1 MTTSRFIN
9 IKQPI
14 VGVNTPPHR
23 RVFNDINSPQF
34 KTTPLVIMISLA
46 LMSSASYAA
55 TPKSLPSNG
64 ETLADTQYSASG
76 TLNGTYTFSAPEVE
90 IESNF
95 SLSNDSAMSSTG
107 TIIFTPGAPDR
118 MQAQAYGSG
127 TQATI
132 SAGNIKIKTLPD
144 GQDPNKMW
152 GNGLAASSGATLTVN
167 VTDTLSGD
175 TNGRSVKATGK
186 GSHLIISSKT
196 VHLKNSLIPSNGF
209 SPKPRVADFF
219 ASGETIAEMKAIEDI
234 TLEGGTDVSSSGVM
248 NIMAGGNIT
257 IGNSVYNVGETNIK
271 AADNASSDSVW
282 TFNNIIANRL
292 TDTTGKGVTIESKG
306 KEISITNGIS
316 VGTGSEHNSN
326 NMLTIKNPNAE
337 LFIYGRAHSYK
348 QQKGANGKYVDV
360 LITNDYGL
368 VSQSWSSAELDVKS
382 ITINE
387 GLYAFNGH
395 DKVHLKASEDITLKK
410 TSAAPTLKV
419 KDEKT
424 EVTLEGKK
432 ITLTG
437 KEGFNTVEI
446 LDSGSSTMIA
456 SEKIAIADDTLV
468 KNNAILNI
476 TSPVTVIEGGALSVI
491 DNAKVNFTN
500 AAGST
505 PKLRVTN
512 PRSAEGKTGS
522 DEDPLEALYV
532 NKSQLDFTGVDTTL
546 VVSEDPTYLPSMS
559 PALRLE
565 NEATLTLDEAPLT
578 VVGDMVMNASSALTI
593 GEKTKVRQVGDILL
607 ANEAKADITLNAE
620 STWEGRADDWLD
632 VGSPSS
638 LPHSETLKTVAGE
651 ALEVEKPG
659 TLSLTMAGG
668 TWTARGQSTL
678 SALTF
683 DKGVVD
689 MTKDVASSV
698 SVGKLSGT
706 GGTVKMALHSDP
718 TKSDMLYVK
727 DASEASPVKV
737 DVALADGADVT
748 AMKGLRFASTA
759 GYTGDDLFE
768 VTSKDQ
774 GFNDMA
780 YTLAHEAY
788 DQANSENANYN
799 AGDGKPGTEW
809 ADSVFGDAGTNWYL
823 DKVIVTPSKPA
834 KVIMATA
841 RRNYWQAVDMDRLNK
856 RLGDRRLAGDEDHGL
871 WVRMRHDRLGTNAGV
886 GDFRSRDWTY
896 QVGYDYSWLRDNGKQ
911 LFGLALDYK
920 DGDTHYRNIT
930 GSGSSDRVG
939 LTAYTTWL
947 GNTGWYYDAVAR
959 WGRLSNDFTLFNS
972 RGERITADYHNSVWS
987 LSLEGGKKLT
997 HEASRLYFEP
1007 QAQIQLLTVS
1017 GADYTTSQETKVHQ
1031 DRLNS
1036 VITRLGFRLGRDFG
1050 AQERSTVYVKADWMR
1065 EWRGRETIRAFDITT
1080 PENGSEVT
1088 FKNRGNWFDV
1098 GLGVQSPFTE
1108 NLYGFLDAEYRF
1120 GNDLQKSWQ
1129 FNTGVRWLF

>member
-1 MTTSRFIN
+1 
-9 IKQPI
+9 
-14 VGVNTPPHR
+14 
-23 RVFNDINSPQF
+23 
-34 KTTPLVIMISLA
+34 MISLA

-64 ETLADTQYSASG
+64 GTLADTQYSASG

-95 SLSNDSAMSSTG
+95 SLSNGSAMSSTG

-118 MQAQAYGSG
+118 MQAQAHGSG

-186 GSHLIISSKT
+186 GSHLIINSKT

-209 SPKPRVADFF
+209 FPKSRVADFY
-219 ASGETIAEMKAIEDI
+219 ASGETIAEMNASEDI
-234 TLEGGTDVSSSGVM
+234 TLEGGTDVSSTGVM
-248 NIMAGGNIT
+248 NITAGGNIT

-282 TFNNIIANRL
+282 TFNNIIANRV
-292 TDTTGKGVTIESKG
+292 TAGKGVTIESKG

-326 NMLTIKNPNAE
+326 NMLTIKNPNAD

-368 VSQSWSSAELDVKS
+368 VSQSRSSAELDVQS

-410 TSAAPTLKV
+410 TSAAAPTLKV

-491 DNAKVNFTN
+491 DNAKVNFTDV
-500 AAGST
+500 AGST

-512 PRSAEGKTGS
+512 PRSAQGKTGS
-522 DEDPLEALYV
+522 DEDPLEALYIK
-532 NKSQLDFTGVDTTL
+532 NSQQDFTGVNTTFAVSQDTT
-546 VVSEDPTYLPSMS
+546 YS
-559 PALRLE
+559 PDMGTALRLV
-565 NEATLTLDEAPLT
+565 NHGTLTHDKASWT
-578 VVGDMVMNASSALTI
+578 VYGNAVVDSVSSALTI
-593 GEKTKVRQVGDILL
+593 GKDSTVTEVGDVF
-607 ANEAKADITLNAE
+607 ATNGGKVDMTLNAN
-620 STWEGRADDWLD
+620 SAWEGRADDFLN
-632 VGSPSS
+632 
-638 LPHSETLKTVAGE
+638 VAT
-651 ALEVEKPG
+651 G
-659 TLSLTMAGG
+659 TERMKELANLSGNAQPTAGQIKLTMAGG

-678 SALTF
+678 SELAF
-683 DKGVVD
+683 ANKGLVD
-689 MTKDVASSV
+689 MTKEAASSV
-698 SVGKLSGT
+698 HIGKLSGSD
-706 GGTVKMALHSDP
+706 GTFKMTLHSDP
-718 TKSDMLYVK
+718 TKSDMLYVD
-727 DASEASPVKV
+727 DAAGASNVNVKV
-737 DVALADGADVT
+737 AIVDGDDVT
-748 AMKGLRFASTA
+748 KMEGLRFATTKGNTA
-759 GYTGDDLFE
+759 DGLFKVSSE
-768 VTSKDQ
+768 DQ
-774 GFNDMA
+774 GFNDMKFNV
-780 YTLAHEAY
+780 AHESY
-788 DQANSENANYN
+788 NQDNSAVNKQYN
-799 AGDGKPGTEW
+799 EGDAKPGN
-809 ADSVFGDAGTNWYL
+809 DLVNQVYGDKGTNWYL
-823 DKVIVTPSKPA
+823 TSADLTPSTSGKVIL
-834 KVIMATA
+834 ATA
-841 RRNYWQAVDMDRLNK
+841 RHNYWQAVDMDRLNK

-896 QVGYDYSWLRDNGKQ
+896 QVGYDYSWKRDGGQQ
-911 LFGLALDYK
+911 LFGFALDYK
-920 DGDTHYRNIT
+920 DADTHYRSVT
-930 GSGSSDRVG
+930 GTGSSDRVG

-947 GNTGWYYDAVAR
+947 GETGWYYDAVAR
-959 WGRLSNDFTLFNS
+959 VGRLSNDFTLFNS
-972 RGERITADYHNSVWS
+972 RGERITGDYHNTVWS

-997 HEASRLYFEP
+997 HEATRIYFEP
-1007 QAQIQLLTVS
+1007 QAQVQFLTVS
-1017 GADYTTSQETKVHQ
+1017 DADYTTSQETRVHQ

-1065 EWRGRETIRAFDITT
+1065 EWRGRETIRAFDMTT

>member
-1 MTTSRFIN
+1 MW
-9 IKQPI
+9 
-14 VGVNTPPHR
+14 
-23 RVFNDINSPQF
+23 
-34 KTTPLVIMISLA
+34 LISILA
-46 LMSSASYAA
+46 LSTSPVWAASL
-55 TPKSLPSNG
+55 PLPSNG
-64 ETLADTQYSASG
+64 GSDLSGTEYVATGKIEGDYTFTADTVD
-76 TLNGTYTFSAPEVE
+76 LL
-90 IESNF
+90 SNF
-95 SLSNDSAMSSTG
+95 EIDNKINIHSRGSLT
-107 TIIFTPGAPDR
+107 F
-118 MQAQAYGSG
+118 
-127 TQATI
+127 
-132 SAGNIKIKTLPD
+132 KPD
-144 GQDPNKMW
+144 G
-152 GNGLAASSGATLTVN
+152 SSIGIVTNQLSTIATFHADKNLEIDTKGATGGWGPNVSPGKLTFEAGE
-167 VTDTLSGD
+167 TLSGD
-175 TNGRSVKATGK
+175 TSGKAFKVHSWGELTFKGKNIQLSDSSDGKKVKENLSVTA
-186 GSHLIISSKT
+186 IS
-196 VHLKNSLIPSNGF
+196 VHRDSVVNIT
-209 SPKPRVADFF
+209 AD
-219 ASGETIAEMKAIEDI
+219 ENLTI
-234 TLEGGTDVSSSGVM
+234 EGGIRTGSGGNNKV
-248 NIMAGGNIT
+248 NVKVGGNID
-257 IGNSVYNVGETNIK
+257 IGNNLYNSG
-271 AADNASSDSVW
+271 S
-282 TFNNIIANRL
+282 
-292 TDTTGKGVTIESKG
+292 VTIESTDQAS
-306 KEISITNGIS
+306 ENSEWTFSNLISSMDKATDLGMNLKSDKVKVITVTNGVYIAMSYVNSPIKALTVNSSNADFVINGQAYYYPPFDPSTINNQKPTQYNYGFIS
-316 VGTGSEHNSN
+316 ERGSISEV
-326 NMLTIKNPNAE
+326 NA
-337 LFIYGRAHSYK
+337 R
-348 QQKGANGKYVDV
+348 
-360 LITNDYGL
+360 
-368 VSQSWSSAELDVKS
+368 S
-382 ITINE
+382 ITINK
-387 GLYAFNGH
+387 GLRAFYRDAIVNLNATDDLVIHKTKGAN
-395 DKVHLKASEDITLKK
+395 DQVVVGPTVRVEDFAQVSFKGKNVNIT
-410 TSAAPTLKV
+410 AN
-419 KDEKT
+419 
-424 EVTLEGKK
+424 
-432 ITLTG
+432 
-437 KEGFNTVEI
+437 EGFNTIEI
-446 LDSGSSTMIA
+446 IQTRPIFSSYA
-456 SEKIAIADDTLV
+456 STLKVSADGAFNIEGDTLV
-468 KNNAILNI
+468 ESIGTLDI
-476 TSPVTVIEGGALSVI
+476 TSPETVLTGGALSVV
-491 DNAKVNFTN
+491 NYSNVTFAKVNGAN
-500 AAGST
+500 
-505 PKLRVTN
+505 PKLTIQNLRG
-512 PRSAEGKTGS
+512 AEGKTATA
-522 DEDPLEALYV
+522 DDPNEALFID
-532 NKSQLDFTGVDTTL
+532 NSQLDWSGVDTKL
-546 VVSEDPTYLPSMS
+546 VVSEDPTYSPSMS
-559 PALRLE
+559 PALHLE
-565 NEATLTLDEAPLT
+565 NEATLTLDEAPLR

-593 GEKTKVRQVGDILL
+593 GAKTKVRQVGDILL
-607 ANEAKADITLNAE
+607 ANEATADITLNAE

-727 DASEASPVKV
+727 DASETSPVKV
-737 DVALADGADVT
+737 EVALADGADVT

-788 DQANSENANYN
+788 DQANSENAHYN

-809 ADSVFGDAGTNWYL
+809 ADSVFGEAGTNWYL

-896 QVGYDYSWLRDNGKQ
+896 QVGYDYSWKRDGGQQ
-911 LFGLALDYK
+911 LFGFALDYK
-920 DGDTHYRNIT
+920 DADTHYRSVNGT
-930 GSGSSDRVG
+930 GSSDRVG

-997 HEASRLYFEP
+997 HEATRIYFEP
-1007 QAQIQLLTVS
+1007 QAQVQFLTMS
-1017 GADYTTSQETKVHQ
+1017 DADYTTSQETRVHQ

-1080 PENGSEVT
+1080 PDNGSEVT

-1098 GLGVQSPFTE
+1098 GLGVQSPITDK
-1108 NLYGFLDAEYRF
+1108 LYGFVDTEYRF

-1129 FNTGVRWLF
+1129 FNAGVRLLF

>member
-1 MTTSRFIN
+1 MW
-9 IKQPI
+9 
-14 VGVNTPPHR
+14 
-23 RVFNDINSPQF
+23 
-34 KTTPLVIMISLA
+34 LISILA
-46 LMSSASYAA
+46 LSTSPVWAA
-55 TPKSLPSNG
+55 SLPSNG
-64 ETLADTQYSASG
+64 NSDLRGTEYVATGNIEGDYTFTADTVG
-76 TLNGTYTFSAPEVE
+76 LL
-90 IESNF
+90 SNF
-95 SLSNDSAMSSTG
+95 
-107 TIIFTPGAPDR
+107 TIANT
-118 MQAQAYGSG
+118 
-127 TQATI
+127 T
-132 SAGNIKIKTLPD
+132 NIH
-144 GQDPNKMW
+144 
-152 GNGLAASSGATLTVN
+152 SSGSLTFKPNGSSIGIVANSSSAEATFHADKNLEIDTKGATGGWGPQVAHGKLTFEAGE
-167 VTDTLSGD
+167 TLSGD
-175 TNGRSVKATGK
+175 TSGKAFKVHSGGELTFKGKNIQLSDSSDGKKVKENSVVAA
-186 GSHLIISSKT
+186 ISVLHDSVVNIT
-196 VHLKNSLIPSNGF
+196 
-209 SPKPRVADFF
+209 AD
-219 ASGETIAEMKAIEDI
+219 ENLTI
-234 TLEGGTDVSSSGVM
+234 EGGIRTWRGGNSKANVK
-248 NIMAGGNIT
+248 AGGNID
-257 IGNSVYNVGETNIK
+257 IGNNIYNLGCVTIEST
-271 AADNASSDSVW
+271 DQASENSEW
-282 TFNNIIANRL
+282 TFNNLISAVDQDTDSGMNLKSDKVKAIKVTNGVYIAPGNVNSPTKAL
-292 TDTTGKGVTIESKG
+292 TVNSSNADFVIYGQAYYYYPSKRTQYNYG
-306 KEISITNGIS
+306 FISNSGSISEVNARSITIDKG
-316 VGTGSEHNSN
+316 
-326 NMLTIKNPNAE
+326 LRALNPGAIVNLNATDD
-337 LFIYGRAHSYK
+337 LVINK
-348 QQKGANGKYVDV
+348 TKGANDQVVVDPTVRVEDGAQVSFKGKNVN
-360 LITNDYGL
+360 ITAN
-368 VSQSWSSAELDVKS
+368 
-382 ITINE
+382 
-387 GLYAFNGH
+387 
-395 DKVHLKASEDITLKK
+395 
-410 TSAAPTLKV
+410 
-419 KDEKT
+419 
-424 EVTLEGKK
+424 
-432 ITLTG
+432 
-437 KEGFNTVEI
+437 EGFNTIEI
-446 LDSGSSTMIA
+446 IQTRPIFSSYA
-456 SEKIAIADDTLV
+456 STLKVSADGAFNIEGDTLV
-468 KNNAILNI
+468 ESIGSLAI
-476 TSPVTVIEGGALSVI
+476 TSPETVLTGGALSVV
-491 DNAKVNFTN
+491 NYSNVTFAKVNGAN
-500 AAGST
+500 
-505 PKLRVTN
+505 PKLTIQNLRG
-512 PRSAEGKTGS
+512 AEGKTATA
-522 DEDPLEALYV
+522 DDPNEALFID
-532 NKSQLDFTGVDTTL
+532 NSQLDWSGVDTKL
-546 VVSEDPTYLPSMS
+546 VVSEDPTYYSPSMS

-607 ANEAKADITLNAE
+607 ANEATADITLNAE

-718 TKSDMLYVK
+718 AKSDMLYVK
-727 DASEASPVKV
+727 DASEVSPVKV
-737 DVALADGADVT
+737 DVVLADGADVT

-768 VTSKDQ
+768 VTSTDQ

-780 YTLAHEAY
+780 YTVAHEAY
-788 DQANSENANYN
+788 DQANSENAHYN

-856 RLGDRRLAGDEDHGL
+856 RLGERRLVGDDNHGL
-871 WVRMRHDRLGTNAGV
+871 WVRARYDHLGSNAGL

-997 HEASRLYFEP
+997 HEATRIYFEP
-1007 QAQIQLLTVS
+1007 QAQVQFLTVS
-1017 GADYTTSQETKVHQ
+1017 DADYTTSQETRVHQ

-1065 EWRGRETIRAFDITT
+1065 EWRGRETIRAYDVTT
-1080 PENGSEVT
+1080 PDNGSEVT

-1098 GLGVQSPFTE
+1098 GLGVQSPITDK
-1108 NLYGFLDAEYRF
+1108 LYGFVDTEYRF

-1129 FNTGVRWLF
+1129 FNAGVRLLF

>member
-1 MTTSRFIN
+1 M
-9 IKQPI
+9 
-14 VGVNTPPHR
+14 
-23 RVFNDINSPQF
+23 
-34 KTTPLVIMISLA
+34 IMISLA

-64 ETLADTQYSASG
+64 GTLADTQYSASG

-95 SLSNDSAMSSTG
+95 SLSNGSAMSSTG

-118 MQAQAYGSG
+118 MQAQAHGSG

-186 GSHLIISSKT
+186 GSHLIINSKT

-209 SPKPRVADFF
+209 FPKSRVADFY
-219 ASGETIAEMKAIEDI
+219 ASGETIAEMNASEDI
-234 TLEGGTDVSSSGVM
+234 TLEGGTDVSSTGVM
-248 NIMAGGNIT
+248 NITAGGNIT

-282 TFNNIIANRL
+282 TFNNIIANRV
-292 TDTTGKGVTIESKG
+292 TAGKGVTIESKG

-326 NMLTIKNPNAE
+326 NMLTIKNPNAD

-368 VSQSWSSAELDVKS
+368 VSQSRSSAELDVQS

-491 DNAKVNFTN
+491 DNAKVNFTDV
-500 AAGST
+500 AGST

-512 PRSAEGKTGS
+512 PRSAQGKTGS
-522 DEDPLEALYV
+522 DEDPLEALYIK
-532 NKSQLDFTGVDTTL
+532 NSQQDFTGVNTTFAVSQDTT
-546 VVSEDPTYLPSMS
+546 YS
-559 PALRLE
+559 PDMETALRLV
-565 NEATLTLDEAPLT
+565 NHGTLTHDKASWT
-578 VVGDMVMNASSALTI
+578 VYGNAVVDSVSSALTI
-593 GEKTKVRQVGDILL
+593 GKDSTVTEVGDVF
-607 ANEAKADITLNAE
+607 ATNGGKVDMTLNAN
-620 STWEGRADDWLD
+620 SAWEGRADDFLN
-632 VGSPSS
+632 
-638 LPHSETLKTVAGE
+638 VAT
-651 ALEVEKPG
+651 G
-659 TLSLTMAGG
+659 TERMKELANLSGNAQPTAGQIKLTMAGG

-678 SALTF
+678 SELAF
-683 DKGVVD
+683 ADKGLVD
-689 MTKDVASSV
+689 MTKEAASSV
-698 SVGKLSGT
+698 HIGKLSGSD
-706 GGTVKMALHSDP
+706 GTFKMTLHSDP
-718 TKSDMLYVK
+718 TKSDMLYVD
-727 DASEASPVKV
+727 DAAGASNVNVKV
-737 DVALADGADVT
+737 AIVDGDDVT
-748 AMKGLRFASTA
+748 KMEGLRFATTKGNTA
-759 GYTGDDLFE
+759 DGLFKVSSE
-768 VTSKDQ
+768 DQ
-774 GFNDMA
+774 GFNDMKFNV
-780 YTLAHEAY
+780 AHESY
-788 DQANSENANYN
+788 NQDNSAVNKQYN
-799 AGDGKPGTEW
+799 EGDAKPGN
-809 ADSVFGDAGTNWYL
+809 DLVNQVYGDKGTNWYL
-823 DKVIVTPSKPA
+823 TSADLTPSTSGKVIL
-834 KVIMATA
+834 ATA
-841 RRNYWQAVDMDRLNK
+841 RHNYWQGVDMDRLNK

-896 QVGYDYSWLRDNGKQ
+896 QVGYDYSWKRDGGQQ
-911 LFGLALDYK
+911 LFGFALDYK
-920 DGDTHYRNIT
+920 DADTHYRSVT
-930 GSGSSDRVG
+930 GTGSSDRVG

-947 GNTGWYYDAVAR
+947 GETGWYYDAVAR
-959 WGRLSNDFTLFNS
+959 VGRLSNDFTLFNS
-972 RGERITADYHNSVWS
+972 RGERITGDYHNTVWS
-987 LSLEGGKKLT
+987 LSFEGGKKLT
-997 HEASRLYFEP
+997 HEATRIYFEP
-1007 QAQIQLLTVS
+1007 QAQVQFLTVS
-1017 GADYTTSQETKVHQ
+1017 DADYTTSQETRVHQ

-1036 VITRLGFRLGRDFG
+1036 VITRLGFRLGRDFS

-1098 GLGVQSPFTE
+1098 GLGVQSPITDK
-1108 NLYGFLDAEYRF
+1108 LYGFVDTEYRF

-1129 FNTGVRWLF
+1129 FNAGVRWLF